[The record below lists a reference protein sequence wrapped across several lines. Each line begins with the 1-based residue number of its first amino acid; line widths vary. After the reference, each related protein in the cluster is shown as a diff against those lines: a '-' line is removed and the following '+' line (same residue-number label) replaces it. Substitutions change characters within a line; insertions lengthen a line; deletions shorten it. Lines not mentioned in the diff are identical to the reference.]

1 MSTLSPT
8 KASRLVNAT
17 PFFYGW
23 IILAAGTI
31 GVIVMGPSQT
41 FTVGVFIDSFINTF
55 GISRSNVS
63 LIYGVATLGGSLLLP
78 ITGRLVD
85 RYGPSRMIILVTLGL
100 GLSIMAVGLTHSVVM
115 LLLALLALRYFGFGS
130 MQLVVNNAIAQW
142 FIRRRGIVMGIAG
155 LSLAASLIIYPV
167 LSEFL
172 IQQFGWRGAWIILG
186 LSVWIIMLP
195 VGWFF
200 FRDAPENYGLQPD
213 GDGDADIN
221 FASHVSEEN
230 WTLAEARQTGAFWI
244 FAAALSTMAMM
255 MAGLVFH
262 QISLFEVRGLSR
274 ETGVMAFNV
283 MALTSIIGNLGM
295 GRLLDKYSARLLLS
309 SVLFLLAATI
319 AFVQII
325 QTPLQG
331 YIFSAM
337 VGLTSGSF
345 RVMDSVVW
353 AKYFGRQHLGSI
365 KGATMIGVIG
375 ATSLGPYPLG
385 LSFDTFGSYSIALN
399 ILLLIPLVIAI
410 TTFFINRPEKQ
421 KLRSS

>member
-1 MSTLSPT
+1 MSTFST
-8 KASRLVNAT
+8 AKSSRLVHAT

-31 GVIVMGPSQT
+31 GVIIMGPSQT

-55 GISRSNVS
+55 GISRTTVS
-63 LIYGVATLGGSLLLP
+63 LIYGLATLGGSLMLP

-100 GLSIMAVGLTHSVVM
+100 GLAIIGVGLSQSIVM
-115 LLLALLALRYFGFGS
+115 LLLGLLALRYFGFGS

-155 LSLAASLIIYPV
+155 LSLAVSLIIYPI

-195 VGWFF
+195 IGWFF
-200 FRDAPENYGLQPD
+200 FRDAPEQYGLHP
-213 GDGDADIN
+213 DGDADLD
-221 FASHVSEEN
+221 FSSQVSEEN

-244 FAAALSTMAMM
+244 FAAALSIMAMM
-255 MAGLVFH
+255 MAGLMFH

-283 MALTSIIGNLGM
+283 IALFSIIGNLGM

-309 SVLFLLAATI
+309 SVLFLLATAI
-319 AFVQII
+319 FVVQII

-331 YIFSAM
+331 YIYSAM
-337 VGLTSGSF
+337 IGLTSGSF

-353 AKYFGRQHLGSI
+353 AKYYGRLNLGSI

-385 LSFDTFGSYSIALN
+385 LSFDSFGSYTIALN
-399 ILLLIPLVIAI
+399 ILLLLPLVIAI
-410 TTFFINRPEKQ
+410 ITFFIKRPEKHN
-421 KLRSS
+421 LRVS